1 MELEKTTVMS
11 AIVWVAGVLAEVIFR
26 DALSKSIFGI
36 VLSIIIAVIVLIAT
50 YFIIDGINTILS
62 NRGSDAWD
70 KLYGYQERMF
80 QMLNT
85 KLEEQ
90 ISLERSIYDSLNGLG
105 MVSQGY
111 QEKAKSMFDNS
122 GEEEPGESM
131 TLEQAVEK
139 INENTLSSAK
149 LIAKYEVKNSESI
162 KEILDLILERIPE
175 ALPGDENVQH
185 TESIETGVMPD
196 AIGNKE
202 LLENSRELAGNSKEL
217 LERTA
222 GIAEN
227 ILLLVSGSKELSD
240 INKEQL
246 SKLSA
251 IETAVNGIESVS
263 PDDIKA
269 YMDKVVT
276 LINPRPAGT
285 AVPRTQASR
294 AASADTA
301 QKKQQGAPVSALDR
315 LKASQKAE

>member
-36 VLSIIIAVIVLIAT
+36 VLSIIIAVIVLVAT

-105 MVSQGY
+105 MVSQEY

-122 GEEEPGESM
+122 GEDETAELM

-139 INENTLSSAK
+139 INENTLNSAK

-162 KEILDLILERIPE
+162 KEILDLILERIPGTLDSDDNIQRAE
-175 ALPGDENVQH
+175 G
-185 TESIETGVMPD
+185 IGTGVMAED
-196 AIGNKE
+196 SNSKE
-202 LLENSRELAGNSKEL
+202 LLENSRELVGTSKEL
-217 LERTA
+217 LESTT

-227 ILLLVSGSKELSD
+227 IMLLVSGSKELSD

-246 SKLSA
+246 SKLLA
-251 IETAVNGIESVS
+251 IETAVNNIENVN
-263 PDDIKA
+263 PDEI
-269 YMDKVVT
+269 T
-276 LINPRPAGT
+276 LINSRQAGT
-285 AVPRTQASR
+285 ISPRTQASR
-294 AASADTA
+294 ADSADTS
-301 QKKQQGAPVSALDR
+301 QKKPGAPVSALDR

>member
-36 VLSIIIAVIVLIAT
+36 VLSIIIAVIVLVAT

-105 MVSQGY
+105 MVSQEY

-122 GEEEPGESM
+122 GEDETAELM

-139 INENTLSSAK
+139 INENTLNSAK
-149 LIAKYEVKNSESI
+149 LIAKYEVKN
-162 KEILDLILERIPE
+162 
-175 ALPGDENVQH
+175 
-185 TESIETGVMPD
+185 
-196 AIGNKE
+196 
-202 LLENSRELAGNSKEL
+202 
-217 LERTA
+217 
-222 GIAEN
+222 
-227 ILLLVSGSKELSD
+227 
-240 INKEQL
+240 
-246 SKLSA
+246 
-251 IETAVNGIESVS
+251 
-263 PDDIKA
+263 
-269 YMDKVVT
+269 
-276 LINPRPAGT
+276 
-285 AVPRTQASR
+285 
-294 AASADTA
+294 
-301 QKKQQGAPVSALDR
+301 
-315 LKASQKAE
+315 

>member
-131 TLEQAVEK
+131 TLEQAIEK
-139 INENTLSSAK
+139 INENTLNSAK

-175 ALPGDENVQH
+175 ALSGDSNVQQA
-185 TESIETGVMPD
+185 EGMGPGVMPED
-196 AIGNKE
+196 SNSKE
-202 LLENSRELAGNSKEL
+202 LLENSRELVGTSKEL
-217 LERTA
+217 LESTA

-240 INKEQL
+240 INKDQL
-246 SKLSA
+246 SKLDA
-251 IETAVNGIESVS
+251 IETAVNGIENVS
-263 PDDIKA
+263 PGEIKA
-269 YMDKVVT
+269 YMDKVVA
-276 LINPRPAGT
+276 LINSRQAGT
-285 AVPRTQASR
+285 AAPKTQAYR
-294 AASADTA
+294 TVSADTS

>member
-36 VLSIIIAVIVLIAT
+36 VLSVIIAVIVLVAT

-105 MVSQGY
+105 MVSQEY

-122 GEEEPGESM
+122 GEDETAELM

-139 INENTLSSAK
+139 INENTLNSAK

-162 KEILDLILERIPE
+162 KEILDLILERIPGTLDSDDNIQRAE
-175 ALPGDENVQH
+175 G
-185 TESIETGVMPD
+185 IGTGVMAED
-196 AIGNKE
+196 SNSKE
-202 LLENSRELAGNSKEL
+202 LLENSRELVGTSKEL
-217 LERTA
+217 LESTT

-227 ILLLVSGSKELSD
+227 IMLLVSGSKELSD

-246 SKLSA
+246 SKLLA
-251 IETAVNGIESVS
+251 IETAVNNIENVN
-263 PDDIKA
+263 PYEIKT

-276 LINPRPAGT
+276 LINSRQAGT
-285 AVPRTQASR
+285 ISPRTQASR
-294 AASADTA
+294 AASADTS
-301 QKKQQGAPVSALDR
+301 QKKPGAPVSALDR

>member
-122 GEEEPGESM
+122 GEEEPRESM

-175 ALPGDENVQH
+175 SLAGDGNVQQA
-185 TESIETGVMPD
+185 EGSGNVVMPE
-196 AIGNKE
+196 GSSNKE
-202 LLENSRELAGNSKEL
+202 LLENSRELAGTSKEL

-276 LINPRPAGT
+276 LINSRPAGT

-294 AASADTA
+294 AASADTV

>member
-36 VLSIIIAVIVLIAT
+36 VLSIIIAVIVLVAT

-105 MVSQGY
+105 MVSQEY

-122 GEEEPGESM
+122 GEDETAELM

-139 INENTLSSAK
+139 INENTLNSAK

-162 KEILDLILERIPE
+162 KEILDLILERIPGTLDSDDNIQRAE
-175 ALPGDENVQH
+175 G
-185 TESIETGVMPD
+185 IGTGVMAED
-196 AIGNKE
+196 SNSKE
-202 LLENSRELAGNSKEL
+202 LLENSRELVGTSKEL
-217 LERTA
+217 LESTT

-227 ILLLVSGSKELSD
+227 IMLLVSGSKELSD

-246 SKLSA
+246 SKLLA
-251 IETAVNGIESVS
+251 IETAVNNIENVN
-263 PDDIKA
+263 PDEIKT

-276 LINPRPAGT
+276 LINSRQAGT
-285 AVPRTQASR
+285 ISPRTQASR
-294 AASADTA
+294 AASADTS
-301 QKKQQGAPVSALDR
+301 QKKLGAPVSALDR

>member
-122 GEEEPGESM
+122 GEDEPAESM

-139 INENTLSSAK
+139 INENTLNSAK

-175 ALPGDENVQH
+175 ALDSDGNIQQA
-185 TESIETGVMPD
+185 ESTGAGAMSED
-196 AIGNKE
+196 SNSKE
-202 LLENSRELAGNSKEL
+202 LLENSRELVGTSKEL
-217 LERTA
+217 LESTT

-227 ILLLVSGSKELSD
+227 IMLLVSGSKELSD

-246 SKLSA
+246 SKLLA
-251 IETAVNGIESVS
+251 IETAVNGIESVN
-263 PDDIKA
+263 PDEIKA

-276 LINPRPAGT
+276 LINSRPAGT
-285 AVPRTQASR
+285 VSPRTQASR
-294 AASADTA
+294 AASVDAS
-301 QKKQQGAPVSALDR
+301 QKKPQGAPVSALDR

>member
-36 VLSIIIAVIVLIAT
+36 VLSIIIAVIVLVAT

-105 MVSQGY
+105 MVSQEY

-122 GEEEPGESM
+122 GEDETAELM

-139 INENTLSSAK
+139 INENTLNSAK

-162 KEILDLILERIPE
+162 KEILDLILERIPGTLDSDDNIQRAE
-175 ALPGDENVQH
+175 G
-185 TESIETGVMPD
+185 IGTGVMAED
-196 AIGNKE
+196 SNSKE
-202 LLENSRELAGNSKEL
+202 LLENSRELVGTSKEL
-217 LERTA
+217 LESTT

-227 ILLLVSGSKELSD
+227 IMLLVSGSKELSD

-246 SKLSA
+246 SKLLA
-251 IETAVNGIESVS
+251 IETAVNNIENVN
-263 PDDIKA
+263 PDEIKT

-276 LINPRPAGT
+276 LINSRQAGT
-285 AVPRTQASR
+285 ISPRTQAKKSK
-294 AASADTA
+294 SAHT
-301 QKKQQGAPVSALDR
+301 ST
-315 LKASQKAE
+315 

>member
-36 VLSIIIAVIVLIAT
+36 VLSIIIAVIVLVAT

-105 MVSQGY
+105 MVSQEY

-122 GEEEPGESM
+122 GEDETAELM

-139 INENTLSSAK
+139 INENTLNSAK

-162 KEILDLILERIPE
+162 KEILDLILERIPGTLDSDDNIQRAE
-175 ALPGDENVQH
+175 G
-185 TESIETGVMPD
+185 IGTGVMAED
-196 AIGNKE
+196 SNSKE
-202 LLENSRELAGNSKEL
+202 LLENSRELVGTSKEL
-217 LERTA
+217 LESTT

-227 ILLLVSGSKELSD
+227 IMLLVSGSKELSD

-246 SKLSA
+246 SKLLA
-251 IETAVNGIESVS
+251 IEAAVNNI
-263 PDDIKA
+263 
-269 YMDKVVT
+269 
-276 LINPRPAGT
+276 
-285 AVPRTQASR
+285 
-294 AASADTA
+294 
-301 QKKQQGAPVSALDR
+301 
-315 LKASQKAE
+315 

>member
-122 GEEEPGESM
+122 GEEEQAKSM
-131 TLEQAVEK
+131 TLEQAIEK
-139 INENTLSSAK
+139 INENTLNSAK

-162 KEILDLILERIPE
+162 KEILDLILERLPE
-175 ALPGDENVQH
+175 ALAGDGNIQQDD
-185 TESIETGVMPD
+185 GVTTSVMAEGSD
-196 AIGNKE
+196 SKE
-202 LLENSRELAGNSKEL
+202 LLENSRELTRTSKEL
-217 LERTA
+217 LENTA

-227 ILLLVSGSKELSD
+227 IILLVSGSKELSD

-251 IETAVNGIESVS
+251 IETIVNGIENIS
-263 PDDIKA
+263 PDEMKS
-269 YMDKVVT
+269 YMDKLVK
-276 LINPRPAGT
+276 LINSRPAG
-285 AVPRTQASR
+285 AAAPRTQASK
-294 AASADTA
+294 AVSADTL